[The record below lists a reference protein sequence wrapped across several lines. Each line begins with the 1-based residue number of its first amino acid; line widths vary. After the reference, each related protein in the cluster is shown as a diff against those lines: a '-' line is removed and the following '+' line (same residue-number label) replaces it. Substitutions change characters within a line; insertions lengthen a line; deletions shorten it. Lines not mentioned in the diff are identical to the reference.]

1 MPPTQHPSTNMRDHA
16 PRPGFT
22 LVEMLVAMTVTL
34 LMMAALARAFAYVG
48 TQIQESRADTQLANS
63 LRDITTKLQD
73 DLGQCTVELKPNTG
87 LEEDPNGYFLYYEGP
102 VTDATSSLFRAD
114 NSSGTLQLKDA
125 RYGDF
130 DDYIAFTAVAKGSQ
144 WFRGKVPRYILN
156 RKTAELAGDAYDPAN
171 FAGEPFDAV
180 TITSKYAEII
190 YFASP
195 EYAPGSLPASPAYL
209 DVDGDTDFGIGAAT
223 QNGLPDRVKIHRRV
237 LLIRPDLNMNTGLYA
252 NYGGVLPPN
261 SKTLANGST
270 HHFMRADDWPNAN
283 ALTPTVTGTAN
294 AADGWMYGMAGVHQ
308 QCDLSVRRILAENGL
323 PVSGGLVA
331 ANSLADLSK
340 PHNRFAHVRAPG
352 NLLSGGN
359 NPYPTSMPVLALG
372 GPATILSA
380 VTPDS
385 TRLAPVNTPTTATIV
400 TPHWLSGFIRPE
412 FVLGNDLTHINDP
425 NDDWGLQRI
434 GEDLVTNNALGFD
447 VQIFDPGAALYS
459 DNPAVSTGNL
469 MQETVGPGDAGYRNA
484 VQSWLNNPVDTETGR
499 IIHETKRENGAFVD
513 LAYPVLAGGAMR
525 GWQPRRLDR
534 RQATDSI
541 LPNPRRLT
549 GIMVSPFSSI
559 KRIFAEADGIDNNG
573 NGSVD
578 ENNEL
583 AGPKWTYSDGLYKS
597 GRLVTTGQNIVLF
610 QPAFDTY
617 TSAYEKDGFYQGMV
631 NPNSRGSLWTTFI
644 QGNNTV
650 TVDRGANGLDD
661 DLQFGV
667 DDFNE
672 RETLAP
678 FLNQAEAVRVT
689 VRLENPSLRF
699 VRQASVDYRG
709 K

>member
-1 MPPTQHPSTNMRDHA
+1 MTQCKMNQSTMNRHHKKRPNLMHKTRHLIAPKSGPTSQA
-16 PRPGFT
+16 GFT

-48 TQIQESRADTQLANS
+48 TQIQESRADTQLATS
-63 LRDITTKLQD
+63 LRDVTTKLQD

-87 LEEDPNGYFLYYEGP
+87 LEEDQNGYFLYYEGP

-114 NSSGTLQLKDA
+114 DSSGTLQLNDA

-130 DDYIAFTAVAKGSQ
+130 DDYIAFTAVARGGQ

-156 RKTAELAGDAYDPAN
+156 QKSAELAGVAYDAAN
-171 FAGEPFDAV
+171 FAGDPFDAV

-195 EYAPGSLPASPAYL
+195 EYAIGSVPANPAYL
-209 DVDGDTDFGIGAAT
+209 DVDGDTDFGSGAAT
-223 QNGLPDRVKIHRRV
+223 ENGLPDRIKIHRRV
-237 LLIRPDLNMNTGLYA
+237 LLIRPDLNLNTGVYA
-252 NYGGVLPPN
+252 NYGGVLPKN

-270 HHFMRADDWPNAN
+270 HHFMQADDWPNAN
-283 ALTPTVTGTAN
+283 AVTPTITGNAN
-294 AADGWMYGMAGVHQ
+294 AADGWLYGMAGVHQ
-308 QCDLSVRRILAENGL
+308 QCDLSVRRILSENGL
-323 PVSGGLVA
+323 PISGGFVA
-331 ANSLADLSK
+331 ANSLADLSQ
-340 PHNRFAHVRAPG
+340 PHNRFAHVRVPG
-352 NLLSGGN
+352 NLLIGSS

-385 TRLAPVNTPTTATIV
+385 TRLAPVNTPTAATIV
-400 TPHWLSGFIRPE
+400 TPNWLSGFIRPE

-434 GEDLVTNNALGFD
+434 GEDLVTNNVLSFD
-447 VQIFDPGAALYS
+447 VQIFDSGAALFS
-459 DNPAVSTGNL
+459 DNPADATSAVIL
-469 MQETVGPGDAGYRNA
+469 ETVGSGDAGYRNA
-484 VQSWLNNPVDTETGR
+484 VQAWLNNSVAS
-499 IIHETKRENGAFVD
+499 KRENGAFVD
-513 LAYPVLAGGAMR
+513 LAYPILAGGAMR

-534 RQATDSI
+534 RSSSDFTFIDS
-541 LPNPRRLT
+541 NNQMS
-549 GIMVSPFSSI
+549 GVVVSPFSGI
-559 KRIFAEADGIDNNG
+559 RAVTANPKTAYQEA
-573 NGSVD
+573 
-578 ENNEL
+578 L
-583 AGPKWTYSDGLYKS
+583 FRS
-597 GRLVTTGQNIVLF
+597 GRMATSGQNVVLF

-617 TSAYEKDGFYQGMV
+617 TSAYEKDGFYQGAF
-631 NPNSRGSLWTTFI
+631 NANSKGSLWTTFI

-699 VRQASVDYRG
+699 VRQASVEYRG

>member
-1 MPPTQHPSTNMRDHA
+1 MTQSKINQSKINQSTMNRHNKKRLNLMQKTRHLIAPESIPTARL
-16 PRPGFT
+16 GFT

-34 LMMAALARAFAYVG
+34 LMMAALARAFAFVG
-48 TQIQESRADTQLANS
+48 TQIQESRADTLLATS

-87 LEEDPNGYFLYYEGP
+87 LEEDQNGYFLYYEGP

-114 NSSGTLQLKDA
+114 NSSGTLQLNDA

-156 RKTAELAGDAYDPAN
+156 QKSAELAGVPYDAAN
-171 FAGEPFDAV
+171 FAGDPFDAV

-195 EYAPGSLPASPAYL
+195 EYALGSVPANPAYL
-209 DVDGDTDFGIGAAT
+209 DVDGDTDFGSGAPT
-223 QNGLPDRVKIHRRV
+223 ENGLPDRIKIHRRV
-237 LLIRPDLNMNTGLYA
+237 LLIRPDLNLNSGVYA
-252 NYGGVLPPN
+252 NYGGVLPKN
-261 SKTLANGST
+261 SKALASGGN
-270 HHFMRADDWPNAN
+270 HHFMQADDWPNAN
-283 ALTPTVTGTAN
+283 AVTPTITGTAN
-294 AADGWMYGMAGVHQ
+294 AADGWLYGMAGVHQ
-308 QCDLSVRRILAENGL
+308 QCDLSVRRILSENGL
-323 PVSGGLVA
+323 PISGGFVA
-331 ANSLADLSK
+331 ANSLADLSQ
-340 PHNRFAHVRAPG
+340 PHNRFAHVRVPG
-352 NLLSGGN
+352 NVLAGGS

-372 GPATILSA
+372 NPATILKA

-385 TRLAPVNTPTTATIV
+385 TRLAPVNTPTSATIV
-400 TPHWLSGFIRPE
+400 TPNWLSGFIRPE
-412 FVLGNDLTHINDP
+412 FVLGNDLSHINDP

-434 GEDLVTNNALGFD
+434 GEDLVTNNVLGFD
-447 VQIFDPGAALYS
+447 VQIFDPGAALFS
-459 DNPAVSTGNL
+459 DNPADATSAVI
-469 MQETVGPGDAGYRNA
+469 QETVGPGDAGYRNA
-484 VQSWLNNPVDTETGR
+484 VQAWLNNSVVS
-499 IIHETKRENGAFVD
+499 KREKGTFVD
-513 LAYPVLAGGAMR
+513 LAYPVLAAGAMR
-525 GWQPRRLDR
+525 GWQDRRLDR
-534 RQATDSI
+534 RSTSDFVFTD
-541 LPNPRRLT
+541 PNNQMS
-549 GIMVSPFSSI
+549 GVVVSPFSGI
-559 KRIFAEADGIDNNG
+559 RAITADPKTAYQEA
-573 NGSVD
+573 
-578 ENNEL
+578 L
-583 AGPKWTYSDGLYKS
+583 FRS
-597 GRLVTTGQNIVLF
+597 GRIVTSGANVVLF

-617 TSAYEKDGFYQGMV
+617 TSAYEKDGFYQGAV
-631 NPNSRGSLWTTFI
+631 NSNSKGSLWTTFI
-644 QGNNTV
+644 PGNNTV

-699 VRQASVDYRG
+699 VRQASVEYRG

>member
-1 MPPTQHPSTNMRDHA
+1 MTQCKKNQSMMKQIAMNRDNHEQHDPMHPTQHSSTNIRDRA
-16 PRPGFT
+16 PRTGFT

-48 TQIQESRADTQLANS
+48 TQIQESRADTQLATS
-63 LRDITTKLQD
+63 LRDVTTKLQD

-87 LEEDPNGYFLYYEGP
+87 LEEDQNGYFLYYEGP

-171 FAGEPFDAV
+171 FAGDPFDAV
-180 TITSKYAEII
+180 SITSKYAEII

-223 QNGLPDRVKIHRRV
+223 QNGLPDRIKIHRRV
-237 LLIRPDLNMNTGLYA
+237 LLIRPDLNLNTGLYA
-252 NYGGVLPPN
+252 NYGGVLPQN
-261 SKTLANGST
+261 NKTLANGST

-294 AADGWMYGMAGVHQ
+294 AADGWLYGMAGVHQ

-323 PVSGGLVA
+323 PVSGGLIA

-352 NLLSGGN
+352 NLLAGSTN
-359 NPYPTSMPVLALG
+359 AYPTSMPVLALG

-425 NDDWGLQRI
+425 NDNWGLQRI

-447 VQIFDPGAALYS
+447 VQIFDPSVAILS
-459 DNPAVSTGNL
+459 DNPADANGTV

-484 VQSWLNNPVDTETGR
+484 VQAWLNNNVV
-499 IIHETKRENGAFVD
+499 TKRENGAFVD

-534 RQATDSI
+534 RSNSDFVFTDPQNRMSGVVVSDFSGI
-541 LPNPRRLT
+541 RAVTADPRTAYQNALLR
-549 GIMVSPFSSI
+549 
-559 KRIFAEADGIDNNG
+559 
-573 NGSVD
+573 
-578 ENNEL
+578 
-583 AGPKWTYSDGLYKS
+583 S
-597 GRLVTTGQNIVLF
+597 GRMVTSGQNVVLF

-644 QGNNTV
+644 QGNDTV

-699 VRQASVDYRG
+699 VRQASVEYRG

>member
-1 MPPTQHPSTNMRDHA
+1 MRPNTMTQRIMTQNLVHRISRSA
-16 PRPGFT
+16 SRSGFT

-63 LRDITTKLQD
+63 LRDITTKLQA
-73 DLGQCTVELKPNTG
+73 DLAQCTVELTPNTG
-87 LEEDPNGYFLYYEGP
+87 LEEDQNGYFLYYEGP

-114 NSSGTLQLKDA
+114 SSSGTLQLNDA

-156 RKTAELAGDAYDPAN
+156 QKSAELAGVAYDPAN
-171 FAGEPFDAV
+171 FAGDPFDAV

-195 EYAPGSLPASPAYL
+195 EYAPASLPASPAYL
-209 DVDGDTDFGIGAAT
+209 DVDGNTDFGIGSPI

-237 LLIRPDLNMNTGLYA
+237 LLIRPDLNLNSGAYQ
-252 NYGGVLPPN
+252 NFGGVLPQN
-261 SKTLANGST
+261 NKTLANGST
-270 HHFMRADDWPNAN
+270 HYFMRADDWPNAN

-294 AADGWMYGMAGVHQ
+294 AADGWLYGMAGVHQ
-308 QCDLSVRRILAENGL
+308 QCDLSVRRIIAENGL
-323 PVSGGLVA
+323 PIQNGLVA
-331 ANSLADLSK
+331 ANSLADLSQ
-340 PHNRFAHVRAPG
+340 PHNRFAHVRVPG
-352 NLLSGGN
+352 NLLIGSSN
-359 NPYPTSMPVLALG
+359 AYPTSMPVLALG
-372 GPATILSA
+372 SPATILSA

-385 TRLAPVNTPTTATIV
+385 TRLAPNATPTPATIV

-434 GEDLVTNNALGFD
+434 GEDLVTNNVLGFD
-447 VQIFDPGAALYS
+447 VQIFDPGAALFS
-459 DNPAVSTGNL
+459 DNPADATSAVI
-469 MQETVGPGDAGYRNA
+469 QETVGPGDAGYRNA
-484 VQSWLNNPVDTETGR
+484 VQAWLNNNVVS
-499 IIHETKRENGAFVD
+499 KREKGTFVD

-534 RQATDSI
+534 RSGNDFVFTDSQNRMAGVVVSEFSGI
-541 LPNPRRLT
+541 RAVTADPRTAYQNALLR
-549 GIMVSPFSSI
+549 
-559 KRIFAEADGIDNNG
+559 
-573 NGSVD
+573 
-578 ENNEL
+578 
-583 AGPKWTYSDGLYKS
+583 S
-597 GRLVTTGQNIVLF
+597 GRMVTTGQNGRNVVLF

-617 TSAYEKDGFYQGMV
+617 TSAYEKDGFYQGVV
-631 NPNSRGSLWTTFI
+631 NPSNRGSLWTTFI
-644 QGNNTV
+644 QDNNTV

-661 DLQFGV
+661 DAQFGV

-678 FLNQAEAVRVT
+678 FLNEAKAVRVT
-689 VRLENPSLRF
+689 VRIENPSLRF
-699 VRQASVDYRG
+699 VRQASVEYRG
-709 K
+709 D

>member
-1 MPPTQHPSTNMRDHA
+1 MKQSKMNRNQNKRPELMHKTRDLLA
-16 PRPGFT
+16 QENALTLRVGFT

-48 TQIQESRADTQLANS
+48 TQIQESRADTLLATS

-87 LEEDPNGYFLYYEGP
+87 LEEDQNGYFLYYEGP

-114 NSSGTLQLKDA
+114 NSSGTLQLNDA

-156 RKTAELAGDAYDPAN
+156 MKSAELAGGTYNPNN
-171 FAGEPFDAV
+171 FAGDPFDAV

-195 EYAPGSLPASPAYL
+195 EYAIGSVPGNPAYL
-209 DVDGDTDFGIGAAT
+209 DVDGDTDFGSGAAT
-223 QNGLPDRVKIHRRV
+223 ENGLPDRIKIHRRV
-237 LLIRPDLNMNTGLYA
+237 LLIRPDLNLNSGVYA
-252 NYGGVLPPN
+252 NYGGVLPKN
-261 SKTLANGST
+261 SKTLANGAT
-270 HHFMRADDWPNAN
+270 HHFMQADDWPNAN
-283 ALTPTVTGTAN
+283 ATTPTITGNAN
-294 AADGWMYGMAGVHQ
+294 AADGWLYGMAGVHQ
-308 QCDLSVRRILAENGL
+308 QCYLSVRRILSENGL
-323 PVSGGLVA
+323 PISGGFVA
-331 ANSLADLSK
+331 ANSLADLSQ
-340 PHNRFAHVRAPG
+340 PHNRFAHVRVPG
-352 NLLSGGN
+352 NRFIGGSN
-359 NPYPTSMPVLALG
+359 AYPTSMPVLALG

-400 TPHWLSGFIRPE
+400 TPNWLSGFIRPE
-412 FVLGNDLTHINDP
+412 FVLGNNLTHINDP
-425 NDDWGLQRI
+425 SDDWGLQRI
-434 GEDLVTNNALGFD
+434 GEDLVTNNVLGFD
-447 VQIFDPGAALYS
+447 VQIFDPGAALFS
-459 DNPAVSTGNL
+459 DNPAVNTGNI
-469 MQETVGPGDAGYRNA
+469 MQDTVGPGDAGYRNS
-484 VQSWLNNPVDTETGR
+484 VQAWLNNPVGTD
-499 IIHETKRENGAFVD
+499 ETKRENGAFVD

-534 RQATDSI
+534 RSSSDFTFVDAHNRMS
-541 LPNPRRLT
+541 
-549 GIMVSPFSSI
+549 GVVVSPFS
-559 KRIFAEADGIDNNG
+559 GIRAVTANPQTAYQDA
-573 NGSVD
+573 
-578 ENNEL
+578 L
-583 AGPKWTYSDGLYKS
+583 LRS
-597 GRLVTTGQNIVLF
+597 GRMATSGQSVVLF

-617 TSAYEKDGFYQGMV
+617 TSAYEKDGFYQGVV
-631 NPNSRGSLWTTFI
+631 NSNSKGSLWTTYI

-678 FLNQAEAVRVT
+678 FLNKAEAIRVT

>member
-1 MPPTQHPSTNMRDHA
+1 MTQSKINQSTMNRHNKKRLNLMQKTRHLIAPESVPTARL
-16 PRPGFT
+16 GFT

-34 LMMAALARAFAYVG
+34 LMMAALARAFAFVG
-48 TQIQESRADTQLANS
+48 TQIQESRADTLLATS

-87 LEEDPNGYFLYYEGP
+87 LEEDQNGYFLYYEGP

-114 NSSGTLQLKDA
+114 NSSGTLQLNDA

-156 RKTAELAGDAYDPAN
+156 QKSAELAGVPYDAAN
-171 FAGEPFDAV
+171 FAGDPFDAV

-195 EYAPGSLPASPAYL
+195 EYALGSVPANPAYL
-209 DVDGDTDFGIGAAT
+209 DVDGDTDFGSGAPT
-223 QNGLPDRVKIHRRV
+223 ENGLPDRIKIHRRV
-237 LLIRPDLNMNTGLYA
+237 LLIRPDLNLNSGVYA
-252 NYGGVLPPN
+252 NYGGVLPKN
-261 SKTLANGST
+261 SKALASGGN
-270 HHFMRADDWPNAN
+270 HHFMQADDWPNAN
-283 ALTPTVTGTAN
+283 AVTPTITGTAN
-294 AADGWMYGMAGVHQ
+294 AADGWLYGMAGVHQ
-308 QCDLSVRRILAENGL
+308 QCDLSVRRILSENGL
-323 PVSGGLVA
+323 PISGGFVA
-331 ANSLADLSK
+331 ANSLADLSQ
-340 PHNRFAHVRAPG
+340 PHNRFAHVRVPG
-352 NLLSGGN
+352 NVLAGGS

-372 GPATILSA
+372 NPATILKA

-385 TRLAPVNTPTTATIV
+385 TRLAPVNTPTSATIV
-400 TPHWLSGFIRPE
+400 TPNWLSGFIRPE
-412 FVLGNDLTHINDP
+412 FVLGNDLSHINDP

-434 GEDLVTNNALGFD
+434 GEDLVTNNVLGFD
-447 VQIFDPGAALYS
+447 VQIFDPGAALFS
-459 DNPAVSTGNL
+459 DNPADATSAVI
-469 MQETVGPGDAGYRNA
+469 QETVGPGDAGYRNA
-484 VQSWLNNPVDTETGR
+484 VQAWLNNSVVS
-499 IIHETKRENGAFVD
+499 KREKGTFVD
-513 LAYPVLAGGAMR
+513 LAYPVLAAGAMR
-525 GWQPRRLDR
+525 GWQDRRLDR
-534 RQATDSI
+534 RSTSDFVFTD
-541 LPNPRRLT
+541 PNNQMS
-549 GIMVSPFSSI
+549 GVVVSPFSGI
-559 KRIFAEADGIDNNG
+559 RAVTADPKTAYQEA
-573 NGSVD
+573 
-578 ENNEL
+578 L
-583 AGPKWTYSDGLYKS
+583 FRS
-597 GRLVTTGQNIVLF
+597 GRIVTSGANVVLF

-617 TSAYEKDGFYQGMV
+617 TSAYEKDGFYQGAV
-631 NPNSRGSLWTTFI
+631 NSNSKGSLWTTFI
-644 QGNNTV
+644 PGNNTV

-699 VRQASVDYRG
+699 VRQASVEYRG